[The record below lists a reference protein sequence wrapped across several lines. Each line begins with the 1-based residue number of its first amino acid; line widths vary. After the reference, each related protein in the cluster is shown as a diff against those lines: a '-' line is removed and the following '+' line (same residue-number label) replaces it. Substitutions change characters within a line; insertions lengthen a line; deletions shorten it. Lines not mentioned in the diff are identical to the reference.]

1 MQELNKQLL
10 KLSNVVIY
18 PQLRIDCEA
27 NRKFEAPLH
36 KDGFILG
43 KELKG
48 IVVRLPSIL
57 KGIFGYN
64 YKSR

>member
-1 MQELNKQLL
+1 MLWT
-10 KLSNVVIY
+10 Y

-48 IVVRLPSIL
+48 YCSLAS
-57 KGIFGYN
+57 N
-64 YKSR
+64 